1 MNILILAA
9 GTDPSSQNEGYPLCL
24 TEFDDIPLI
33 QYIIEASLALHP
45 KQMIVALRDEDVCRY
60 HLGNIVSL
68 LVPDARILNIQA
80 GTQGAACTALLAT
93 GLIDN
98 EDELLIINGN
108 ELLDAN
114 FQEIVGSFRER
125 KLDAGL
131 VVFPSVHP
139 RYSYIRLDKDHLV
152 IEAAEKTPISR
163 NATVGF
169 YWFAHG
175 CDFVR
180 ATKNMIRKDAHV
192 NGNFYICPSFNEMI
206 LEQLRIGVY
215 TIDSKRYHPLKTE
228 RQIERYE
235 AVLEKEKA

>member
-9 GTDPSSQNEGYPLCL
+9 GADQSSQNDGYPLCL
-24 TEFDDIPLI
+24 TEFDDVPLI
-33 QYIIEASLALHP
+33 QRITEASLALQP
-45 KQMIVALRDEDVCRY
+45 RQMIVALRDEDFRRY

-68 LVPDARILNIQA
+68 LVPGAPILKVQSR
-80 GTQGAACTALLAT
+80 TQGAACTALLAT

-108 ELLDAN
+108 EFLDVDY
-114 FQEIVGSFRER
+114 QEIVESFRAR
-125 KLDAGL
+125 QLDAGL

-139 RYSYIRLDKDHLV
+139 RYSYVRLDKNDLV
-152 IEAAEKTPISR
+152 VEAAEKTPISR

-169 YWFAHG
+169 YWFSQG
-175 CDFVR
+175 CNFVR

-192 NGNFYICPSFNEMI
+192 SGNFYICPAFNELI
-206 LEQLRIGVY
+206 LEHLRIGVY
-215 TIDSKRYHPLKTE
+215 AIDSKRYHPLKTE

-235 AVLEKEKA
+235 AALEKEKA

>member
-9 GTDPSSQNEGYPLCL
+9 GTDQSTQNDGYPLCL
-24 TEFDDIPLI
+24 TEFDNVPLI
-33 QYIIEASLALHP
+33 QRITEAGLGLQP
-45 KQMIVALRDEDVCRY
+45 RQIIVALRDEDVRRH

-68 LVPDARILNIQA
+68 LVPDARILNVQTK
-80 GTQGAACTALLAT
+80 TQGAACTALLAA

-108 ELLDAN
+108 ELLDVDYR
-114 FQEIVGSFRER
+114 EIINSFRAR
-125 KLDAGL
+125 NLHAGV

-139 RYSYIRLDKDHLV
+139 RYSYVRLDQDNLV
-152 IEAAEKTPISR
+152 VEAAEKTPISR

-169 YWFAHG
+169 YWYAQG
-175 CDFVR
+175 RDFVR

-192 NGNFYICPSFNEMI
+192 NGSFYICPSFNEMI
-206 LEQLRIGVY
+206 LDQLRVGIY
-215 TIDSKRYHPLKTE
+215 AIDGKLYHPLKTE

-235 AVLEKEKA
+235 AALEKEKP